1 MENYME
7 KGFDEEIVRKGTNSV
22 KWEFMPGEGE
32 SLRIDHT
39 DQFFGEDR
47 ILPMWVADMDFRCPD
62 PVIEALL
69 KRAQHGIYGY
79 SAPTTEFYDSV
90 VNWMDRRHGW
100 CVEPEWICLTPG
112 VVPALNLLVR
122 TFLSPG
128 EKVLV
133 QPPVYHPFYSAI
145 ENNEGEIV
153 TNPLIYQNRHYR
165 MDFED
170 LERKAQDP
178 AVKMVILCSPHNPV
192 GRVWTREELSRF
204 GEICLRNDLLVVSD
218 EIHGDLIYKG
228 CTFVPFA
235 NLSSEFADHSVIC
248 TAPSKTFNLA
258 GLQSSCIII
267 PNKRIRAGF
276 QKTLLSNG
284 MFGINA
290 FGMVALQAAYDQG
303 EAWLEQVLAYVEG
316 NFEYLESYITKH
328 IPQIRVVEP
337 EGTYMVWLDC
347 RDLGLEGAELR
358 KLMVEDARVFLVDGS
373 TFGPEGEG
381 FERINIACPR
391 TILVEALDR
400 IKKAIENLEG

>member
-1 MENYME
+1 ME
-7 KGFDEEIVRKGTNSV
+7 KGFDEEIIRKGTNSV

-32 SLRIDHT
+32 SVRLEHT
-39 DQFFGEDR
+39 DQFFGEER
-47 ILPMWVADMDFRCPD
+47 ILPMWVADMDFRCPE
-62 PVIEALL
+62 PVIEAIL

-79 SAPTTEFYDSV
+79 SAPTADFYDSV

-100 CVEPEWICLTPG
+100 GIESAWICLTPG
-112 VVPALNLLVR
+112 VVPALNLLVK
-122 TFLSPG
+122 TFISPG
-128 EKVLV
+128 EKVLI
-133 QPPVYHPFYSAI
+133 QSPVYHPFYSAI

-153 TNPLIYQNRHYR
+153 TNPLIYQNQHYH

-170 LERKAQDP
+170 LEQKAQDP

-192 GRVWTREELSRF
+192 GRVWTKEELLRF
-204 GEICLRNDLLVVSD
+204 GEICLRNNLLVVSD
-218 EIHGDLIYKG
+218 EIHGDLIYDG
-228 CTFVPFA
+228 FTFTPFA
-235 NLSSEFADHSVIC
+235 AIGPEFADHSVIC

-267 PNKRIRAGF
+267 PNMGLRASF

-290 FGMVALQAAYDQG
+290 FSMVALQAAYDQCDG
-303 EAWLEQVLAYVEG
+303 WLEQVLAYVKE
-316 NFEYLESYITKH
+316 NFEYLQSFVTNH
-328 IPQIRVVEP
+328 IPQIRVVKP

-347 RDLGLEGAELR
+347 RDLGLEGEELR
-358 KLMVEDARVFLVDGS
+358 KLMLEKARVLLVDGI

-391 TILVEALDR
+391 TILVEALGR
-400 IKKAIENLEG
+400 IKDAIESLED